1 MKKYI
6 FPIGMLIFVI
16 AVSVGITHLTQPS
29 KPEVKIMEG
38 WKHIT
43 FDPQGNSYYID
54 PNSIVNDKQEDGVLR
69 FHATFQK
76 IYNDKG
82 REKLIE
88 AYKDQGADV
97 EAMAK
102 VDHEIDVYYF
112 KDVNGYKFL
121 TGAVS
126 QFYNAENEELP
137 SIKMSVQFE
146 ENADLKPIP
155 DKSTFDLLYDYAYT
169 RVKKD

>member
-16 AVSVGITHLTQPS
+16 LLSMGITHLTQS
-29 KPEVKIMEG
+29 EKPEPKIIEG
-38 WKHIT
+38 WKHVT
-43 FDPQGNSYYID
+43 FDPLGNSYYID
-54 PNSIVNDKQEDGVLR
+54 PTSIVNDKQEDDVLR

-76 IYNDKG
+76 LYTDKG

-88 AYKDQGADV
+88 AYKEQGADV
-97 EAMAK
+97 EAMSK

-112 KDVNGYKFL
+112 KDVNGYKYL
-121 TGAVS
+121 IGATS
-126 QFYNAENEELP
+126 QFYTAENLELP
-137 SIKMSVQFE
+137 SIKMTVKFE
-146 ENADLKPIP
+146 ENVELKPIP